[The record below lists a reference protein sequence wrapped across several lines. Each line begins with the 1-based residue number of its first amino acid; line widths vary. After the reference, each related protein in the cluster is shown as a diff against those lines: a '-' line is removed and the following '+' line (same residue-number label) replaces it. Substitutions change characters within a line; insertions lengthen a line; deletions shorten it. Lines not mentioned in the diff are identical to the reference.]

1 MFPRI
6 VGFRRKIID
15 LVGIRPIITYCWQ
28 KLDFSEILLL
38 LIVRFFRKIGL
49 CRNLHPLRQTAGY
62 APISSQ
68 LFQFHLPQLRKHI
81 LEFLHL

>member
-38 LIVRFFRKIGL
+38 LIVRFFPEIRTLSKFAPPATNSRIRAYKIPVIPVS
-49 CRNLHPLRQTAGY
+49 CATA
-62 APISSQ
+62 S
-68 LFQFHLPQLRKHI
+68 
-81 LEFLHL
+81 